1 MSRTTTF
8 KASAINA
15 TTVILEEFGK
25 GEFTRT
31 MYNEKV
37 RTKWNKNLPTIETL
51 YDCADGILT
60 ISRKETFPMK
70 DKHGETFEATRY
82 FYKLDRKKFEKAVGI
97 SSDKDRKRFIR
108 ACSISIAENDAKIAG
123 LAKTNN
129 KLASAIKIISAIG
142 AY

>member
-60 ISRKETFPMK
+60 INRKETFTMTK
-70 DKHGETFEATRY
+70 NGKTFEATRY
-82 FYKLDRKKFEKAVGI
+82 FYKLDRKKFERAIGI

>member
-31 MYNEKV
+31 MYNERV

-60 ISRKETFPMK
+60 INRKETFTMTK
-70 DKHGETFEATRY
+70 NGKTFEATRY
-82 FYKLDRKKFEKAVGI
+82 FYKLDRKKFERVVGI
-97 SSDKDRKRFIR
+97 SSEKDRKRFIR